1 LRSPWKCCERRYE
14 DESVTFHL
22 AMADQP
28 NADGLAARAD
38 ETGRLLVR
46 SGIEIGH
53 TLEAMRAAG
62 DALSADLELE
72 EHLFITRLLE
82 VDAQN
87 GTMTTGWSESKEVNA
102 LIMEKSSIA
111 FNTNHK
117 GLHYQFI
124 VDNPRE
130 IEFGNRSA
138 IQFSLPKAI
147 LAAQRRGLPR
157 YKVPPTVPLKC
168 EISLGPISFDALVVD
183 VSLGGIGAIVYD
195 PSIRLDVGMI
205 IPCARIV
212 LPAHAPVLAALE
224 VRHIRTVTRPD
235 GTLVK
240 RAGCRFI
247 APSAGVEALV
257 RLFLAEVEPP
267 RG

>member
-1 LRSPWKCCERRYE
+1 
-14 DESVTFHL
+14 
-22 AMADQP
+22 MADQP
-28 NADGLAARAD
+28 DADGLAARAD
-38 ETGRLLVR
+38 KTGRLLVR
-46 SGIEIGH
+46 SGLEIGH

-82 VDAQN
+82 IDAQN
-87 GTMTTGWSESKEVNA
+87 GTMTMGWSESKEVNA
-102 LIMEKSSIA
+102 LVMKKSSIA
-111 FNTNHK
+111 FTANHE

-130 IEFGNRSA
+130 IEFANRPA

-147 LAAQRRGLPR
+147 LAVQQRGLPR

-168 EISLGPISFDALVVD
+168 EVSMGPISFEALVVD

-195 PSIRLDVGMI
+195 PSIRLDAGMI
-205 IPCARIV
+205 IPRARIV

-224 VRHIRTVTRPD
+224 VRHIRTATRPD

-247 APSAGVEALV
+247 APSAGIEALV
-257 RLFLAEVEPP
+257 QLFLAAVESPP
-267 RG
+267 G